1 MRTLALL
8 AVLLPVAIHSS
19 RLAVAADPAQPTA
32 QVADSPTPLT
42 PGQPQPAPQPGLTDD
57 DIRLMSEAE
66 IIEVWDERPDKPFD
80 RDTSLRLTGEEL
92 ARRGATDLGSALA
105 LLPDVSVR
113 AVGRGG
119 VNIDIRGARKGSV
132 RVLID
137 GVSVSDP
144 FYGTFDVSTIPITD
158 IVQIRVSTT
167 PLSPIDGP
175 GGPGGVIEVHTRD
188 AVGTQLV
195 LARIGAD
202 TLPSATLVGS
212 ARAMLSERWAV
223 RLSASGNAG
232 VREFS
237 LPPSATNDVRNV
249 AEGRRA
255 ATLAVRFEYRDGDP
269 TETLTEGRLARRTT
283 RRLVLDLFADDRR
296 YLTPPSETRAGS
308 LLLIDRETTLRAGLG
323 LDQKTKVAQLLG
335 RAWVH
340 QLRRISRNFRDVR
353 FTDQAQLENLSAWRV
368 GAQAMATRAFGKQR
382 RVALATVFDHE
393 RAVAVDGQAMRT
405 AGAATVL
412 EVAANG
418 QIQTVTTK
426 LDAAVGVAVP
436 FGIGAGPWLEG
447 KVVGRWQATAQLEL
461 IATVARKGRTPT
473 LRERYDRTIGNAA
486 LGPELAT
493 IGELRLVA
501 TPWRLRL
508 EAAPYIRRSIG
519 TTRVGPVTGQ
529 LENIG
534 NLQVVG
540 VDVLASVHVRSG
552 YPRIRLGGAYTP
564 VRATSDASGDAD
576 ALDRLPRHRGEAW
589 VEFDPAAAW
598 SLRPRLRSYG
608 QSLDQGATVP
618 GATLLDATVAY
629 TSRDA
634 TQFTLRFDDVL
645 NARPEIRN
653 GFFSPGRTLMA
664 AVTVQW

>member
-1 MRTLALL
+1 MPSAPEESAL
-8 AVLLPVAIHSS
+8 S
-19 RLAVAADPAQPTA
+19 DE
-32 QVADSPTPLT
+32 
-42 PGQPQPAPQPGLTDD
+42 

-66 IIEVWDERPDKPFD
+66 VIEVWDERPDKPFD
-80 RDTSLRLTGEEL
+80 RDTTLRLTGEEL

-132 RVLID
+132 RVLVD

-144 FYGTFDVSTIPITD
+144 YYGTFDVSTIPITD

-188 AVGTQLV
+188 AVGTQVV
-195 LARIGAD
+195 LARIAAD

-212 ARAMLSERWAV
+212 ARAMLSQRWAV

-232 VREFS
+232 VRDFS
-237 LPPSATNDVRNV
+237 LPAIASDEVRSIS
-249 AEGRRA
+249 EGRRA
-255 ATLAVRFEYRDGDP
+255 ATMAMRLEYRDGYANEAGTD
-269 TETLTEGRLARRTT
+269 GRVARRIA

-296 YLTPPSETRAGS
+296 YLAPPSETRAGS
-308 LLLIDRETTLRAGLG
+308 LLLIDRETTLRAGLSV
-323 LDQKTKVAQLLG
+323 DQNLRVGQLLG

-340 QLRRISRNFRDVR
+340 QLRRISRNFRDQA

-368 GAQAMATRAFGKQR
+368 GAQGMVTRAFGKQR
-382 RVALATVFDHE
+382 RAALATVLDHE
-393 RAVAVDGQAMRT
+393 RAAAVDGQAMHT

-418 QIQTVTTK
+418 QVQTVTTK
-426 LDAAVGVAVP
+426 LDAAFGVAVP
-436 FGIGAGPWLEG
+436 FGVGAGPWLEG
-447 KVVGRWQATAQLEL
+447 KVVARWQVTAHLEL

-473 LRERYDRTIGNAA
+473 LRERYDRSIGNAA
-486 LGPELAT
+486 LGPELANS
-493 IGELRLVA
+493 GEFRLVA
-501 TPWRLRL
+501 TPWRLRI
-508 EAAPYIRRSIG
+508 EAAPYLRRSTG
-519 TTRVGPVTGQ
+519 TTRVGPDTGQ
-529 LENIG
+529 LENLG

-540 VDVLASVHVRSG
+540 VDLMASLQLRQR
-552 YPRIRLGGAYTP
+552 YPRVRVGGAYTP
-564 VRATSDASGDAD
+564 VRATSDATVDGD

-589 VEFDPAAAW
+589 MEFDPTTTW
-598 SLRPRLRSYG
+598 SVRTRLRSYG

-618 GATLLDATVAY
+618 GATLLDGTVAY

-634 TQFTLRFDDVL
+634 TQITLRFDDIL
-645 NARPEIRN
+645 NARPEIRT
-653 GFFSPGRTLMA
+653 GFFSPGRTLMVA
-664 AVTVQW
+664 ATLQW